1 MRIGLHSG
9 STIRGSIDTVVGEVR
24 QVRERGLSGYW
35 GPMLDGHDTLTL
47 LAIAGREV
55 PDVELGTSVVPLPL
69 RPPFALAQQAA
80 SVQQAS
86 GNRLV
91 LGIGPS
97 HELIVR
103 GTFGLEWSP
112 PLAATRA
119 YVERL
124 HYIFSGADAEMKIG
138 IPFEPPPFLLGAV
151 NPLMAKLAVEQAAGV
166 ITWAAGPKTVEEVI
180 MTALGAA
187 PERSAPF
194 RIVAMLPLCVTD
206 DADSARAMVHKWF
219 GRNDSLPMYQK
230 VLAREG
236 VGGMAELALIGG
248 EDEVSRRLDEFAA
261 CGVTDFAANLSTAGK
276 DADRT
281 WDFLAARAALAR

>member
-9 STIRGSIDTVVGEVR
+9 STIRGSISAVVGEVSR
-24 QVRERGLSGYW
+24 VAASGLAGYW
-35 GPMLDGHDTLTL
+35 APMLNGHDTLTV

-55 PDVELGTSVVPLPL
+55 PDVGLGTAVVPFPL

-97 HELIVR
+97 HEAIVH
-103 GTFGLEWSP
+103 GTFGLEWSS
-112 PLAATRA
+112 PLAATRD

-124 HYIFSGADAEMKIG
+124 QYLFSGADDDMKIG
-138 IPFEPPPFLLGAV
+138 VRFEPPPLLLGAV
-151 NPLMAKLAVEQAAGV
+151 NPLMTKLAVEKADGV
-166 ITWAAGPKTVEEVI
+166 ITWAAGPKTIGEV
-180 MTALGAA
+180 TRSALDLA

-194 RIVAMLPLCVTD
+194 RIVAALPLCVTD
-206 DADSARAMVHKWF
+206 DAASARATVHKWF
-219 GRNDSLPMYQK
+219 GGNDSLPTYQK

-236 VGGMAELALIGG
+236 VSGIAELALIGS
-248 EDEVSRRLDEFAA
+248 EEEVDRRLDEFAA
-261 CGVTDFAANLSTAGK
+261 SGVTDFAANVSAAGR
-276 DADRT
+276 DTDRT
-281 WDFLAARAALAR
+281 WEFLSGRASRG

>member
-9 STIRGSIDTVVGEVR
+9 STIRGSIDTVVGEVG
-24 QVRERGLSGYW
+24 QVRARGLSGYW
-35 GPMLDGHDTLTL
+35 GPMLNGHDTLTV

-55 PDVELGTSVVPLPL
+55 PDVELGTSVVPFPL

-97 HELIVR
+97 HEAIVR
-103 GTFGLEWSP
+103 GTFDLEWSS
-112 PLAATRA
+112 PLTATRD

-124 HYIFSGADAEMKIG
+124 HDIFSRAGDEMRICV
-138 IPFEPPPFLLGAV
+138 PFEPPPLLLGAV
-151 NPLMAKLAVEQAAGV
+151 NPLMTKLAVEKADGV
-166 ITWAAGPKTVEEVI
+166 ITWAAGPKTIAEV
-180 MTALGAA
+180 TCSALDRA

-194 RIVAMLPLCVTD
+194 RIVAALPLCITD
-206 DADSARAMVHKWF
+206 DAESARATVHKWF
-219 GRNDSLPMYQK
+219 GGNDGLPTYQK

-236 VGGMAELALIGG
+236 VRGIAELALIGS
-248 EDEVSRRLDEFAA
+248 EDEVDRRLDEFAA
-261 CGVTDFAANLSTAGK
+261 SGVTDFAANVSSAARDTE
-276 DADRT
+276 RT
-281 WDFLAARAALAR
+281 WEFLAGRAARG

>member
-9 STIRGSIDTVVGEVR
+9 STIRGTIHGVVGEVGK
-24 QVRERGLSGYW
+24 VREHGLSGYW
-35 GPMLDGHDTLTL
+35 APMLNGHDTLTV

-55 PDVELGTSVVPLPL
+55 PDVELATAVMPIPL

-80 SVQQAS
+80 SVQEAT

-97 HELIVR
+97 HEAIVR

-124 HYIFSGADAEMKIG
+124 QYILSGADVEMKIG
-138 IPFEPPPFLLGAV
+138 IRFVPPPLMIGAV
-151 NPLMAKLAVEQAAGV
+151 NPLMAKLAVEKAAGV
-166 ITWAAGPKTVEEVI
+166 ITWAAGPKTIEEVVG
-180 MTALGAA
+180 TALTAA
-187 PERSAPF
+187 PERSASF
-194 RIVAMLPLCVTD
+194 RITAALPLCITD
-206 DADSARAMVHKWF
+206 DAESARATVHKWF
-219 GRNDSLPMYQK
+219 GVNDSLPTYQK

-236 VGGMAELALIGG
+236 VGSMAELALIGG
-248 EDEVSRRLDEFAA
+248 EDEVNGRLDEFAA
-261 CGVTDFAANLSTAGK
+261 SGVTDFAANISAAGP
-276 DADRT
+276 DTDRT
-281 WDFLAARAALAR
+281 WEFLAARAAQG